1 MKKMVA
7 LFLTVAM
14 LMSLTGSVGLA
25 EETIDMWV
33 QIDWLEAATV
43 EAERFMAENP
53 GVKINIMEAGD
64 DYHTKIMLSV
74 SSGEFPDIFSIDS
87 PEVPMALDYIAPL
100 SEEAVAAYKEKLTP
114 GALELGLING
124 QYYAIPLQIP
134 TYPIWIANQTIFDEL
149 NLEIPT
155 TFEEMLEVAPKLQ
168 LRNDDGTVAR
178 YPYYIQSAP
187 GQWSGWFNWHYLLMA
202 NGGSDVVSADKQT
215 VTLDTPETRRVLKFF
230 QELAQNEYVL
240 VDGSNEPGCTAYLV
254 NGLVAMG
261 EEGCWMG
268 DSLYT
273 GYVDEEAQLI
283 VEENEAA
290 AVEFKPTIVTPTV
303 MTAADDKSL
312 VQASGWVLCLNKNAP
327 ENARKFW
334 EQLLTVEFDQNKGVS
349 GPLMKVNREQ
359 NDLYKEPFWQ
369 DYFSYAEYAQ
379 AYPNLKFG
387 MSLQV
392 ILGDMFEQVFFG
404 ADIDTA
410 IQDASNQIAE
420 VLVKENQ

>member
-1 MKKMVA
+1 MRKMVA
-7 LFLTVAM
+7 LLLAIVM
-14 LMSLTGSVGLA
+14 LSTLVGGVSFA

-33 QIDWLEAATV
+33 QIDWLECATV
-43 EAERFMAENP
+43 EAEKFMAENP

-100 SEEAVAAYKEKLTP
+100 SDEAVAYYKEKLTP

-124 QYYAIPLQIP
+124 TYYALPLQIP
-134 TYPIWIANQTIFDEL
+134 TYPIWVANQAIFDEL
-149 NLEIPT
+149 GLEIPT
-155 TFEEMLEVAPKLQ
+155 TLDEMLEVAPKLQ
-168 LRNDDGTVAR
+168 VRNEDGTVAR

-202 NGGSDVVSADKQT
+202 NGGANIVSEDRQT
-215 VTLDTPETRRVLKFF
+215 VMLDTPETRHVLEVF
-230 QELAQNEYVL
+230 QTLAQNEYVL
-240 VDGSNEPGCTAYLV
+240 VDGSNEPTCTDYLAE
-254 NGLVAMG
+254 GLVAMG

-268 DSLYT
+268 DALFA
-273 GYVDEEAQLI
+273 EERFEPKVVA
-283 VEENEAA
+283 
-290 AVEFKPTIVTPTV
+290 PTV
-303 MTAADDKSL
+303 VTKEGDKPL
-312 VQASGWVLCLNKNAP
+312 VQASGWVLCLNKNAS

-334 EQLLTVEFDQNKGVS
+334 EGLLTAEFDQSKETS
-349 GPLMKVNREQ
+349 GPLYQENRDGNEMY
-359 NDLYKEPFWQ
+359 NDPFWK

-420 VLVKENQ
+420 VLIKENQ